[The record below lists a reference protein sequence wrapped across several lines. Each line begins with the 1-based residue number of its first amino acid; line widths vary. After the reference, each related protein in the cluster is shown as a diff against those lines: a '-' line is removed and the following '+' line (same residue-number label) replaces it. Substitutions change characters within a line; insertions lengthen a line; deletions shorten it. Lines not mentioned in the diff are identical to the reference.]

1 MVMKNNNSNRMFPKI
16 TLSRIRD
23 RQNRVSEH
31 ATKFNSGLLPLR
43 KWADYGC
50 RPKRKYEKLKR
61 QPSLEYG
68 QCETNAARKKRRKMW
83 KSGNNSVVDLLLSHR
98 SVEKCVK
105 ESVLEKVLENVC

>member
-16 TLSRIRD
+16 TLSRTRD

-68 QCETNAARKKRRKMW
+68 QCETNAARKKK
-83 KSGNNSVVDLLLSHR
+83 KEGKCGKVGITVLIFCYLTDQSR
-98 SVEKCVK
+98 SVLK
-105 ESVLEKVLENVC
+105 KVC